1 LIDIDVS
8 ESQSVIGNQTSVGN
22 EAVNIEAGF
31 YYVLNSSIVIA
42 RALHRILVPWYS
54 RHNAEGVLA
63 L

>member
-42 RALHRILVPWYS
+42 RALHRILVP
-54 RHNAEGVLA
+54 
-63 L
+63 